1 MTSQP
6 SSSPISLFYSYCHR
20 NKKYRQD
27 MEKSLALLKRKKL
40 LADFSDL
47 SIDPGRDISKK
58 TREKMNEAD
67 IMVFLVSRD
76 FIASDECMNEW
87 KYAKQL
93 SEKGNLLFRIPII
106 LADCPWQDMLE
117 ESSDKYLKALP
128 EDGKPI
134 AVFDDENVAWQQVY
148 EGIKAV
154 IDNLRN
160 TFTPKQEFLKEIEE
174 TEFLS
179 QKHIKLRDI
188 FVFLPMSCYNPQ
200 KEDGQVRQVLEEKIT
215 NQEQLIEK
223 KLSIVHGEDM
233 SGKTALSRHLFL
245 HLAKRSEPVLYMDLR
260 EVSVK
265 AREKS
270 FKDEYSRQ
278 FNGDYSLWKSQGNK
292 TLILDN
298 LNSSPNLIKF
308 VVFAKDFFDRIVVT
322 LSSDVFYSFFRDE
335 TRLADF
341 CEIKI
346 NPMTRKQQ
354 EQLIRKR
361 LALSD
366 RKEPV
371 TDGFVDQV
379 ERNVNSI
386 ITKKIVPRYPFFV
399 LAALQIYEGWY
410 MPSSSSLSITSHIT
424 SQGQCYYV
432 LIVAHLKKAGILGNE
447 KNVNTCFNFAEKLA
461 FHIYNL
467 TTENR
472 SMNTSDFEEFVKG
485 YNFYI
490 PESILNR
497 LTHRDYGLITK
508 DGCFKMEYV
517 YYFFLGRFLGKNME
531 EHKAV
536 VEEMGRESY
545 VTSNYLT
552 LLFIIHHTN
561 DSKIIE
567 DILIRTMCALDNVS
581 PATLDATETKKFRSI
596 LDALPKSILSSE
608 PVEEQREKQKEAL
621 EITDDQEETEKK
633 LEKEA
638 EQTGDEN
645 PVNDCYRILKNNEIL
660 GQIIRTQYGSLEK
673 PKIKEIV
680 ETIADGGLRLVNSF
694 AKDDEDIAEYASYL
708 HEKYP
713 KYDFQNLKN
722 VLVFLSFLWTATN
735 IEKIVSNV
743 NQPEIMEAVDE
754 VVLRRSTPAYDL
766 IGYFSLLDSS
776 KELTEKIKKE
786 LEILLKKHN
795 DLFVKSILSIRTQ
808 HYINTHRGEA
818 TVEQSI
824 CSLLDVKYIPRHKS
838 LE

>member
-1 MTSQP
+1 MTNQP
-6 SSSPISLFYSYCHR
+6 SNSPISLFYSYCHK

-27 MEKSLALLKRKKL
+27 MEESLALLKRRKL
-40 LADFSDL
+40 LKDFSDQ
-47 SIDPGRDISKK
+47 SIHPGQDISAKV
-58 TREKMNEAD
+58 REKMNEAD
-67 IMVFLVSRD
+67 IMVFLVSRE
-76 FIASDECMNEW
+76 FIASDECMKEW
-87 KYAKQL
+87 ESAKQL
-93 SEKGNLLFRIPII
+93 SKKGNLLFRIPII

-148 EGIKAV
+148 EGIKAA
-154 IDNLRN
+154 IDDIRK
-160 TFTPKQEFLKEIEE
+160 TFTPKPEFLKEIEE
-174 TEFLS
+174 TDFLS

-200 KEDGQVRQVLEEKIT
+200 KEDGQVLEEKIT
-215 NQEQLIEK
+215 NQEQLVEK

-245 HLAKRSEPVLYMDLR
+245 HLAKRAEPVLYMDLR

-278 FNGDYSLWKSQGNK
+278 FNGDYSLWKSQSNK

-308 VVFAKDFFDRIVVT
+308 VVFAKDLFDKIVIT

-379 ERNVNSI
+379 EKHVNSM

-399 LAALQIYEGWY
+399 LAALQIYEGY
-410 MPSSSSLSITSHIT
+410 MPTSSLSTIT
-424 SQGQCYYV
+424 SQEQCYYV
-432 LIVAHLKKAGILGNE
+432 LIVAHLEKAEIPSNK
-447 KNVNTCFNFAEKLA
+447 KNVNTCFNFAENLA

-467 TTENR
+467 PAENR

-490 PESILNR
+490 PESILSR

-508 DGCFKMEYV
+508 DGCFKMEYM
-517 YYFFLGRFLGKNME
+517 YYFFLGRFFGKNRE

-536 VEEMGRESY
+536 IEEMGRESY

-567 DILIRTMCALDNVS
+567 DILIRTMCALDNVG

-608 PVEEQREKQKEAL
+608 PVEEQRKKQKEAL
-621 EITDDQEETEKK
+621 EITDDQEETEK
-633 LEKEA
+633 LEEEA

-660 GQIIRTQYGSLEK
+660 GQILRTQYGSLEK
-673 PKIKEIV
+673 PKIREIV

-694 AKDDEDIAEYASYL
+694 VKDDEDIAEYASYL

-713 KYDFQNLKN
+713 KYDFHNLKN
-722 VLVFLSFLWTATN
+722 ILVFLSFLWTATN

-743 NQPEIMEAVDE
+743 NQPEIMKAVDE
-754 VVLRRSTPAYDL
+754 VVLQRSTPAYDL

-786 LEILLKKHN
+786 LGILLKKHN

-808 HYINTHRGEA
+808 LYMNTHGGDRA
-818 TVEQSI
+818 VEQSI
-824 CSLLDVKYIPRHKS
+824 CSLLDIKYIPRRKS

>member
-1 MTSQP
+1 
-6 SSSPISLFYSYCHR
+6 
-20 NKKYRQD
+20 

-40 LADFSDL
+40 LKDSFDHNITL
-47 SIDPGRDISKK
+47 PGREMSAKL
-58 TREKMNEAD
+58 REKMNEAD
-67 IMVFLVSRD
+67 IMAFFISSD
-76 FIASDECMNEW
+76 FIASDECMKEW
-87 KYAKQL
+87 EYAKQL
-93 SEKGNLLFRIPII
+93 SKKGNLLFRIPII
-106 LADCPWQDMLE
+106 LADCSWQDMLE
-117 ESSDKYLKALP
+117 ESGDKYLKALP
-128 EDGKPI
+128 EDGKPV
-134 AVFDDENVAWQQVY
+134 AGYDDENVAWQQVY

-160 TFTPKQEFLKEIEE
+160 TFTPKPEFLKEIEE

-200 KEDGQVRQVLEEKIT
+200 KEAGQGLEEKIT
-215 NQEQLIEK
+215 NQEQLMEK
-223 KLSIVHGEDM
+223 NLAIVHGEEM

-245 HLAKRSEPVLYMDLR
+245 YLMERSEPVLYMDLR
-260 EVSVK
+260 EASVK
-265 AREKS
+265 AREES
-270 FKDEYSRQ
+270 FKDEYGRQ
-278 FNGDYSLWKSQGNK
+278 FNGDYSLWKNQSNK

-298 LNSSPNLIKF
+298 LNSSPSLINF
-308 VVFAKDFFDRIVVT
+308 VVFAKDFFDRIIVT

-341 CEIKI
+341 CEMKI
-346 NPMTRKQQ
+346 NPLTHKQQ

-361 LALSD
+361 LALID
-366 RKEPV
+366 RREPV

-379 ERNVNSI
+379 EKHVNSI
-386 ITKKIVPRYPFFV
+386 ITKRIVPRYPFFV
-399 LAALQIYEGWY
+399 LAALQIYEGY
-410 MPSSSSLSITSHIT
+410 MPSSLSIT

-432 LIVAHLKKAGILGNE
+432 LIVANLEKAGILGDE

-461 FHIYNL
+461 FHVYNL
-467 TTENR
+467 TAENR
-472 SMNTSDFEEFVKG
+472 SMNTSDFEEFVEG
-485 YNFYI
+485 YNFFI
-490 PESILNR
+490 PKSILHR
-497 LTHRDYGLITK
+497 LTDRDYGLITK
-508 DGCFKMEYV
+508 DGCFKMEYM
-517 YYFFLGRFLGKNME
+517 YYFFLGRFFGKNME

-536 VEEMGRESY
+536 IEEMGRESY

-567 DILIRTMCALDNVS
+567 DILIRTMCALDNVT

-608 PVEEQREKQKEAL
+608 SVEEQRKKQRDTL
-621 EITDDQEETEKK
+621 EITDSEEDPEKK
-633 LEKEA
+633 LAEEA
-638 EQTGDEN
+638 EQTGDED

-660 GQIIRTQYGSLEK
+660 GQILRTQYGSLEK

-694 AKDDEDIAEYASYL
+694 VKDDEEIAGYAGYL

-713 KYDFQNLKN
+713 EYELYKIRDI
-722 VLVFLSFLWTATN
+722 LVSLSFLWTIIN
-735 IEKIVSNV
+735 IEKVVSNV

-754 VVLRRSTPAYDL
+754 VVLQRTTPAYDL

-776 KELTEKIKKE
+776 KELTEKMRNE
-786 LEILLKKHN
+786 LGVLWKKHN

-808 HYINTHRGEA
+808 HYINTHGGETA
-818 TVEQSI
+818 VEQSI
-824 CSLLDVKYIPRHKS
+824 CSLLDVKYIPRRKS